1 MPIDHKNEKNHDN
14 LKCDKESGKL
24 KQDKLDDVVLFFFPL
39 NRKCDLE
46 Y

>member
-1 MPIDHKNEKNHDN
+1 MPIEHKNEKNHDN
-14 LKCDKESGKL
+14 LKRDKESGKL

-39 NRKCDLE
+39 NRKRDLE

>member
-14 LKCDKESGKL
+14 SKYDKESGKL
-24 KQDKLDDVVLFFFPL
+24 KQDKLDDVVQFFPL
-39 NRKCDLE
+39 NRKRDLE